1 MNQKLKG
8 GLCVF
13 FGACSFGMLSTI
25 VKTAYKEGFTLGQ
38 ITGMQT
44 MIGVIILW
52 FLYLVTRK
60 TKSVRKSENLSNT
73 EVSINKPKTKWW
85 KVSIAGCFT
94 GLVGIFYYKCVQILP
109 ASIAI
114 ILLMQYLWIS
124 ILIELI
130 IFKKKPYPIQLVAVL
145 IVLIGTV
152 FAAGILSQEHETSVE
167 GIVYGMLAACCYA
180 IFLMTSGRVG
190 TDMPFLKKS
199 ALMITGSLIL
209 TWIIFPPNFL
219 WNGILVSTTL
229 LKWGCLLAL
238 LGTVIPPLFF
248 SIGVPKVG
256 VSLGAILSA
265 AELPVAVTASH
276 FILHEK
282 VEILQWFGV
291 CLILGAIILTNLKL
305 KNKSL

>member
-8 GLCVF
+8 GLFVF

-25 VKTAYKEGFTLGQ
+25 VKTAYGEGFTLGQ

-44 MIGVIILW
+44 LGGVTILW
-52 FLYLVTRK
+52 LLYLLTRK
-60 TKSVRKSENLSNT
+60 KTSKQTIKQQ
-73 EVSINKPKTKWW
+73 PKTKWW
-85 KVSIAGCFT
+85 KVSLAGCFT

-130 IFKKKPYPIQLVAVL
+130 VFKKKPQPIQLIAVA
-145 IVLIGTV
+145 IVLVGTV
-152 FAAGILSQEHETSVE
+152 FAAGILNQSNDIKIE
-167 GIVYGMLAACCYA
+167 GIIYGLLAACCYA
-180 IFLMTSGRVG
+180 IFLMTSGRIG
-190 TDMPFLKKS
+190 TDLPFLKKS

-209 TWIIFPPNFL
+209 TWIIFPPLFL
-219 WNGILVSTTL
+219 LDGTLVNTSL
-229 LKWGCLLAL
+229 LKWGICLAL

-248 SIGVPKVG
+248 SIGVPRVG

-276 FILHEK
+276 FILHEQ
-282 VEILQWFGV
+282 VEILQWLGV
-291 CLILGAIILTNLKL
+291 CLILGAIVLTNVKF
-305 KNKSL
+305 KKSIH